1 MFIFGHLGIGRRL
14 ASPWRARLP
23 ALPLMLGM
31 LLPDLIDKPLY
42 YARISPFI
50 SSTRTLG
57 HTFLFLILLCGY
69 AVARRSSTAAALAVG
84 VVTHLLLDGF
94 LETFDSRGLA
104 SSWHALAWPFMSPH
118 FATLYIPT
126 MSRHLRS
133 LWAWPVAIGELVGM
147 GLIGWEVWQ
156 GRRSKGSTTRIVGHR
171 PLPASGEHD
180 AGGTA
185 APTGGR

>member
-23 ALPLMLGM
+23 ALPLMVGM

-50 SSTRTLG
+50 SSTRTVG
-57 HTFLFLILLCGY
+57 HTALFLILLWGY
-69 AVARRSSTAAALAVG
+69 AQVRRSSVAAALAVG

-94 LETFDSRGLA
+94 IETFDPRGLSA
-104 SSWHALAWPFMSPH
+104 SWHALAWPFFSQH
-118 FATLYIPT
+118 FATLYIQT
-126 MSRHLRS
+126 MSQHLEMM
-133 LWAWPVAIGELVGM
+133 WAWPVAIGELVGV

-156 GRRSKGSTTRIVGHR
+156 GRRGSASKSAIQGARTSAPARATDNVR
-171 PLPASGEHD
+171 P
-180 AGGTA
+180 T
-185 APTGGR
+185 